1 VARHDEGDVTSDP
14 LRVAVVIVTYNS
26 ADNLGS
32 CLASLPDGLDGVHLT
47 EIVVADNASK
57 DDTCDIAK
65 NATGLPVR
73 VVELGRNGGY
83 AAGINAG
90 VAALAPH
97 DAVLVINP
105 DVRVRPGAVALL
117 AKAFDRPKVG
127 IAAPRLENPD
137 GSLQPSLRRPP
148 TVLRAWAEAIVGGNR
163 AGRWGTLGELITD
176 PRRYAVAGPAT
187 WATGG
192 ILLISAEAFRATGQ
206 WDESFL
212 LYGEETDFAL
222 RAARSGYLTWYSPD
236 SVFEH
241 DGGESGTNPM
251 LWALLTVNRV
261 RIVRRHYGFLAWLG
275 YSAAVVLGEAIR
287 AAAGRRTAKAALTAL
302 LRPSKR
308 LRVLPQ

>member
-1 VARHDEGDVTSDP
+1 M
-14 LRVAVVIVTYNS
+14 IVTYNS
-26 ADNLGS
+26 ADTLGS
-32 CLASLPDGLDGVHLT
+32 CLASLPAGLTGVHLT
-47 EIVVADNASK
+47 EIMVADNASK
-57 DDTCDIAK
+57 DDTRDIAK
-65 NATGLPVR
+65 NANDLPVR
-73 VVELGRNGGY
+73 VVEVGRNGGF

-90 VAALAPH
+90 VAALGPH

-105 DVRVRPGAVALL
+105 DVRIRPGAVAVL
-117 AKAFDRPKVG
+117 AEALKRPRVG
-127 IAAPRLENPD
+127 IAAPRLLNND

-148 TVLRAWAEAIVGGNR
+148 TPLRAWAEAIVGGNR

-176 PRRYAVAGPAT
+176 PHRYDLAGPAT

-192 ILLISAEAFRATGQ
+192 VQLISADTFRAVGP
-206 WDESFL
+206 WDETFL

-222 RAARSGYLTWYSPD
+222 RAGRTGRLTWYVPD
-236 SVFEH
+236 SHFEH

-261 RIVRRHYGFLAWLG
+261 RIVRRHYGLLTWLG
-275 YSAAVVLGEAIR
+275 YFPAVVLGEAIR
-287 AAAGRRTAKAALTAL
+287 AATGRQTAKAALRAL

>member
-1 VARHDEGDVTSDP
+1 VARHDELDVN

-26 ADNLGS
+26 AGTLGA
-32 CLASLPDGLDGVHLT
+32 CLASLPRDVT
-47 EIVVADNASK
+47 EIVVADNNSA

-65 NATGLPVR
+65 NTSGLPIR
-73 VVELGRNGGY
+73 VVELGRNLGY

-90 VAALAPH
+90 IAALGEY
-97 DAVLVINP
+97 DTVLVINP
-105 DVRVRPGAVALL
+105 DVRVRPGAVAEL
-117 AKAFDRPKVG
+117 AKAFSRPGVG

-148 TVLRAWAEAIVGGNR
+148 TVLRAWAEAIIGGNR
-163 AGRWGTLGELITD
+163 AGRWGELGELITD
-176 PRRYAVAGPAT
+176 THRYTVPGPVT

-192 ILLISAEAFRATGQ
+192 VLMLSAEAVRATGT

-212 LYGEETDFAL
+212 LYGEETDFML
-222 RAARSGYLTWYSPD
+222 RAAKHGFSTWYSPEA
-236 SVFEH
+236 VFEH

-261 RIVRRHYGFLAWLG
+261 RVVQRHNSFLSWLG
-275 YSAAVVLGEAIR
+275 YYAAVVLGEAVR
-287 AAAGRRTAKAALTAL
+287 AAAGRQTARAALTAL
-302 LRPSKR
+302 VRPSRR

>member
-1 VARHDEGDVTSDP
+1 MTSDP
-14 LRVAVVIVTYNS
+14 LRLAVVIVTYNS
-26 ADNLGS
+26 ADTLGS
-32 CLASLPDGLDGVHLT
+32 CLASLPDGLAGVHVT

-65 NATGLPVR
+65 NANDLPVR
-73 VVELGRNGGY
+73 LVEIGRNAGY
-83 AAGINAG
+83 AAGVNAG
-90 VAALAPH
+90 VAALGPH

-105 DVRVRPGAVALL
+105 DVRVRPGAAAVLVQAL
-117 AKAFDRPKVG
+117 DRPRVG
-127 IAAPRLENPD
+127 IVAPRLENPD
-137 GSLQPSLRRPP
+137 GTLQPSLRRPP
-148 TVLRAWAEAIVGGNR
+148 TVPRAWAEALIGGNR

-176 PRRYAVAGPAT
+176 PRRYSVAGPAT

-192 ILLISAEAFRATGQ
+192 VQLISAAAFQATGP

-222 RAARSGYLTWYSPD
+222 RAARQGYATWYSPD

-275 YSAAVVLGEAIR
+275 YSAAVVLGEGIR

-302 LRPSKR
+302 LRPAKR

>member
-1 VARHDEGDVTSDP
+1 VDRHDEPDVTP
-14 LRVAVVIVTYNS
+14 RVAVVIVTYNS
-26 ADNLGS
+26 AGTLGT
-32 CLASLPDGLDGVHLT
+32 CLASLPQGLDGVEVT
-47 EIVVADNASK
+47 EVVVADNNSH

-73 VVELGRNGGY
+73 VVRLGRNAGY

-90 VAALAPH
+90 IASLESFDH
-97 DAVLVINP
+97 VLVINP
-105 DVRVRPGAVALL
+105 DARVRPGAIALL
-117 AKAFDRPKVG
+117 AKAFDDPRVG

-148 TVLRAWAEAIVGGNR
+148 TVTRAWAEALVGGNR
-163 AGRWGTLGELITD
+163 AGRWGRLGELITD
-176 PRRYAVAGPAT
+176 PARYDVPGPAA

-192 ILLISAEAFRATGQ
+192 VLMISSAASRALGP

-222 RAARSGYLTWYSPD
+222 RAGRRGFLTWYEPS
-236 SVFEH
+236 SVVEH

-261 RIVRRHYGFLAWLG
+261 RVVRRHNGFLAWAG
-275 YSAAVVLGEAIR
+275 YYAAVVFGEALR
-287 AAAGRRTAKAALTAL
+287 AATGRRTAKAALTAL
-302 LRPSKR
+302 LRPSRR
-308 LRVLPQ
+308 LKVLPQ

>member
-1 VARHDEGDVTSDP
+1 VNV
-14 LRVAVVIVTYNS
+14 
-26 ADNLGS
+26 
-32 CLASLPDGLDGVHLT
+32 T
-47 EIVVADNASK
+47 EIVVADNASA
-57 DDTCDIAK
+57 DNTCDIAK
-65 NATGLPVR
+65 NTTGLPIR
-73 VVELGRNGGY
+73 VVQLGRNLGY

-90 VAALAPH
+90 ISSLGDH

-117 AKAFDRPKVG
+117 GKALSRPGVG

-148 TVLRAWAEAIVGGNR
+148 TVLRAWAEAIIGGGR
-163 AGRWGTLGELITD
+163 AGRWGEIGELITD
-176 PRRYAVAGPAT
+176 PRRYSVPGPVT

-192 ILLISAEAFRATGQ
+192 VLMLSAAAVRETGT

-222 RAARSGYLTWYSPD
+222 RAAKHGFSCWYEPSA
-236 SVFEH
+236 VFEH

-261 RIVRRHYGFLAWLG
+261 RVVQRHNSFLSWIG
-275 YSAAVVLGEAIR
+275 YYSAVVVGEAIR

-302 LRPSKR
+302 LRPSQR

>member
-1 VARHDEGDVTSDP
+1 M
-14 LRVAVVIVTYNS
+14 IVTYNS
-26 ADNLGS
+26 ADALGS
-32 CLASLPDGLDGVHLT
+32 CLASLPAGLTGVHLT
-47 EIVVADNASK
+47 EVVVADNASK
-57 DDTCDIAK
+57 DNTCDIAK

-73 VVELGRNGGY
+73 VVELGRNAGF

-90 VAALAPH
+90 VATLGPH

-105 DVRVRPGAVALL
+105 DVRIRPGAVAVL
-117 AKAFDRPKVG
+117 AKAFERPRVG
-127 IAAPRLENPD
+127 IAAPRLLNND

-148 TVLRAWAEAIVGGNR
+148 TALRAWAEAIIGGSR

-192 ILLISAEAFRATGQ
+192 VQMISAAAFRAVGP
-206 WDESFL
+206 WDETFL
-212 LYGEETDFAL
+212 LYGEETDFAI
-222 RAARSGYLTWYSPD
+222 RAARAGYVTWYVPD
-236 SVFEH
+236 AEFEH

-251 LWALLTVNRV
+251 LWALLTVNRT
-261 RIVRRHYGFLAWLG
+261 RIVRRHYGLPAWLA
-275 YSAAVVLGEAIR
+275 YFPAVVLGEAIR

>member
-1 VARHDEGDVTSDP
+1 VAQRDEESVTSDP

-26 ADNLGS
+26 ADALGT
-32 CLASLPDGLDGVHLT
+32 CLASLPDGLRGVEVT
-47 EIVVADNASK
+47 EVVVADNNSR

-65 NATGLPVR
+65 NAGGLPVR
-73 VVELGRNGGY
+73 VVQLGRNLGY

-90 VAALAPH
+90 IASRGSH

-105 DVRVRPGAVALL
+105 DVRVRPGAAALL
-117 AKAFDRPKVG
+117 ATAFARPNVA

-148 TVLRAWAEAIVGGNR
+148 TVARAWAEALIGGNR
-163 AGRWGTLGELITD
+163 AGRWGRLGELITS
-176 PRRYAVAGPAT
+176 PERYSVPGPAA

-192 ILLISAEAFRATGQ
+192 VLMISAEACRTLGP

-222 RAARSGYLTWYSPD
+222 RAGKRGLLTWYVPD
-236 SVFEH
+236 AVFEH

-261 RIVRRHYGFLAWLG
+261 RVVRRYNSFLSWIG
-275 YSAAVVLGEAIR
+275 YYAAVVLGEAIR
-287 AAAGRRTAKAALTAL
+287 AAAGRQTAKAALTVL
-302 LRPSKR
+302 VQPSRR
-308 LRVLPQ
+308 LKVLPQ